1 MYNFKLK
8 FETEPGKVRVKEE
21 KTKINDEIK
30 RK

>member
-8 FETEPGKVRVKEE
+8 FETGPGKVSVKEE
-21 KTKINDEIK
+21 RGKINDEIK